1 MVIDDNLWKG
11 SIGNQIRNLFS
22 SEFEGLPQQEP
33 MFSLIHIPTKVF
45 ADFAREG
52 RNIIQVSKSNIDTAF
67 ITKNKY
73 AAPQI
78 VLNVKGK
85 SSKKDNRTTKYYLN

>member
-1 MVIDDNLWKG
+1 
-11 SIGNQIRNLFS
+11 
-22 SEFEGLPQQEP
+22 

-52 RNIIQVSKSNIDTAF
+52 RNIIQISKSNIDTAF
-67 ITKNKY
+67 ISKNKY

-85 SSKKDNRTTKYYLN
+85 SSKKIIEQLNNISTKAKIVFTNNEIKEKQKRIKKSILKNR